1 MKNLNQTQTCQLWSD
16 LHFKV
21 LDCPLVEISPLAGRW
36 KVKLD
41 FIESVSGKLGSGN
54 TCSGRPTV
62 DGLRD
67 SHRARGNGAGG
78 RRTWGKLEDWLTRRQ
93 GGKIVFCLFSRGSK
107 EAAHFLAQKAVQSLP
122 MLSLHAV
129 LYSTCKRNQ
138 RETRAHICFLTT
150 AAERTGAGS
159 PRGGTSGDLP
169 RRPDSAGTEYRRR
182 QRSWPSCWRESHDP
196 ERRRQQV

>member
-1 MKNLNQTQTCQLWSD
+1 MKNLNQTQTCQLLSD

-41 FIESVSGKLGSGN
+41 FTESVSGKLGSGN

-78 RRTWGKLEDWLTRRQ
+78 RRTWGKLGDWLTRRQ
-93 GGKIVFCLFSRGSK
+93 GGKIVFCLFSCRSK

-159 PRGGTSGDLP
+159 PRGGVGWGGRERDQW
-169 RRPDSAGTEYRRR
+169 RPTKKTR
-182 QRSWPSCWRESHDP
+182 QCRNR
-196 ERRRQQV
+196 V